1 MSLWLAL
8 QQWWRGEAVLLW
20 TDALLFLLLIA
31 LGAAF
36 VYVRRDEPLRRGWRR
51 VLASPPAM
59 ASAVLLSAFVL
70 IALLDSLHF
79 RPLQAAGEGE
89 RYEAAVLSVLDVAV
103 TPLRT
108 HTERSYSR
116 PMDIRALEMTT
127 ITGPDGR
134 SRQEYPRLRYGGS
147 HLEDPLERDADLL
160 VSSARAL
167 AQAVVMMLLP
177 WAAIGWMVAR
187 RRGLSWRTVAFG
199 TPAPVGAVPWRTIMV
214 TLLVLVSLGS
224 LCAELGPRYHLLGT
238 DKVGNDVLYQSLK
251 GVRTSVIIG
260 TLTTLLSLPLA
271 IALGVAAG
279 YFRGAVDDAVQY
291 LYTTLDSIPDVLLIA
306 AMVLVVQAYMAGNAD
321 SFGSVQQRADLRL
334 LLLCAVL
341 GITRWT
347 GMCRLL
353 RGETLKLREQDYV
366 QAAQALG
373 AGHLRILGRQILPN
387 LMHLV
392 LITLVMQ
399 FSGLVLAEAVLS
411 YIGIGV
417 DPGMHSWGNMINS
430 ARLELAREPV
440 VWWSLAAALALMLL
454 LVLAANLFAD
464 AVRDAFDPR
473 ATRGVG
479 GSGALPTAAPH

>member
-1 MSLWLAL
+1 MNLWLAL
-8 QQWWRGEAVLLW
+8 QQWWRGESVLLW
-20 TDALLFLLLIA
+20 TDALLFLLLLA

-36 VYVRRDEPLRRGWRR
+36 VYVRSDQPLRRGWRR
-51 VLASPPAM
+51 VLASAPAM
-59 ASAVLLSAFVL
+59 ASAVVLSTYLL

-79 RPLQAAGEGE
+79 RPLQTAGEGE
-89 RYEAAVLSVLDVAV
+89 RYEAAVLSVLDAAL

-116 PMDIRALEMTT
+116 PMDVWALEMTT
-127 ITGPDGR
+127 IAGHDGR
-134 SRQEYPRLRYGGS
+134 LRQEQARLRYGGS
-147 HLEDPLERDADLL
+147 HLEDPRQRDADLL

-167 AQAVVMMLLP
+167 AQAVAMMLLA
-177 WAAIGWMVAR
+177 WAAITWMVAR
-187 RRGLSWRTVAFG
+187 RRGRSWRTVAFG
-199 TPAPVGAVPWRTIMV
+199 AHAPAGAIPWRTIML
-214 TLLVLVSLGS
+214 TLLVLISLAS

-347 GMCRLL
+347 GLCRLL

-373 AGHLRILGRQILPN
+373 AGHLRILGRQVLPN

-440 VWWSLAAALALMLL
+440 VWWSLAAALVLMLL

-473 ATRGVG
+473 ATRGPAG
-479 GSGALPTAAPH
+479 GAR